1 MTKKNLFYNGKRI
14 AALSAAVMLAFASV
28 PFRYMAPAY
37 ATEEADINY
46 FDLTGVSLTDTWTT
60 DGVTYELYDN
70 GLLNLSGIFTG
81 TSSKTGN
88 KNTLDVPTI
97 LSNTRSHGDYRDS
110 VKAIN
115 FDVDLN
121 NMADTIYMWGL
132 SNLEAVKF
140 GDTFTNSSNCLT
152 SLSSM
157 FYNCRNLKTV
167 EMAGRNLG
175 NVKTASSMFK
185 LCTSLVSVTTS
196 DWDLSSVTNTSDMF
210 ASCPSLTSMDVSNW
224 DVSNVK
230 NMQNMFAYCQKL
242 ASLDV
247 SQWNVSSVT
256 DMSCLFSNCY
266 AVTAL
271 AVDDWDVSNV
281 KTLDSTFQ
289 SCSTLKSLNLNK
301 WNTHNVTTLRCTFA
315 GCSSITDLNISDID
329 TSNVTS
335 MDSTFSSCKAIDTVD
350 VSKWN
355 VANVKSFSHTFSACH
370 ELTSVDVSKWDT
382 ESATSFD
389 CMFSD
394 CPKLQTID
402 VSNFD
407 TSNATTIADMFS
419 VCRSLADINVSKWN
433 TANVTDISG
442 VFSHCENLQSID
454 VSNWNVSNVTDMSN
468 AFLWCA
474 KLTEVDVSKWNPA
487 KVTDVKCMFEK
498 CSNITALDLSNFNLT
513 NVNISSMLDD
523 MNGLHML
530 KAPTLGILDTLYLPT
545 VMSWLENNTYH
556 EDMESSTLTGYNI
569 DSMMG
574 GAGSTIITNTDYAA
588 LQANGHRYTEWTST
602 DDTHEE
608 RHCTICG
615 YSQTKEKHIHS
626 YTSDI
631 TTQPTCDTPGVRTY
645 TCAGCGDTYTEPID
659 ALGHI
664 QSEVHISSLDKAP
677 TCTED
682 GYTYYEIRCSRDE
695 NGCGHKL
702 LDEKK
707 VAVAAL
713 GHNAGE
719 PVIENRIEATYT
731 TAGSYDEVI
740 YCTRCNT
747 ELSRVHKTIPIL
759 THSHVYEREVTK
771 APTCTEKGIETF
783 TCKLCNDTYT
793 DEIPALGHDWDNGTV
808 TKAPACEEEGIRTYT
823 CKRDSSHTYTE
834 KIPMLL
840 HTWGNPV
847 TENVVEPTCTEAGHY
862 DAVSYCTVCGKE
874 LERNT
879 FTIGALGHVVGETV
893 IENRVEPTCTED
905 GHYDEVH
912 YCTRC
917 NTELNRTRIDLDKLG
932 HLAGEPKTSTISA
945 PTCMATGTADKVT
958 SCIRCKTE
966 LERTEITLPALGH
979 IEGAIVSENSI
990 YATCTE
996 DGHFDA
1002 VVYCAR
1008 EENGCNHSELFRTTI
1023 ATPAL
1028 GHSAGVPVI
1037 ENRVQPTYDSEGG
1050 YDTVTYCT
1058 RCKIELSRVHTVL
1071 DRLTKEHI
1079 HDYKIT
1085 DSKEATCLERG
1096 YTKHTCSCGD
1106 TYYDYTSALGHEPGE
1121 AVVENRVEAEVG
1133 IEGHYDEVIYCERE
1147 VNGCDHSELSRVTKT
1162 IPALEV
1168 PYEPGESTHIEIET
1182 TSDNSIVVP
1191 VVVATVAAISGV
1203 SAALI
1208 FFIYWRRR
1216 KVRGVVHGEVVN
1228 GLHITLEGKD
1238 NLETYTNED
1247 GEFEFKNLKPDTY
1260 MLTIFDENDG
1270 EIFSTEIYTHAK
1282 KDENIFE
1289 VISSAVADN
1298 SLAKAG
1304 QTYII
1309 DITR

>member
-70 GLLNLSGIFTG
+70 GLLNLSGTALYSTVIYLNVRAHN
-81 TSSKTGN
+81 S
-88 KNTLDVPTI
+88 
-97 LSNTRSHGDYRDS
+97 DYLKLI
-110 VKAIN
+110 KAIN
-115 FDVDLN
+115 CDVTLSSTAHLFSFAN
-121 NMADTIYMWGL
+121 NSIPAEDGICAEEIRFTDNFINST
-132 SNLEAVKF
+132 SNLT
-140 GDTFTNSSNCLT
+140 DMSN
-152 SLSSM
+152 M
-157 FYNCRNLKTV
+157 FYSCTTLRKV
-167 EMAGRNLG
+167 
-175 NVKTASSMFK
+175 NVSDFDTSNVTDMNSLFRGCKLLEALDLSKWDTSKVTNMFDMFCYCVK
-185 LCTSLVSVTTS
+185 LETLTQSFDT
-196 DWDLSSVTNTSDMF
+196 SSVTNMAAMFDTCSNLKTLDVSGWDTSNVIDIHNIFNMCH
-210 ASCPSLTSMDVSNW
+210 SIDRLDVSNW
-224 DVSNVK
+224 NTGKVTSMDCMFQSCDSLTALDVSDWNTSNVTSMCMLFSCCSNLFGIDVSNWVTDK
-230 NMQNMFAYCQKL
+230 VTDISYMFQNYN
-242 ASLDV
+242 ASEALDV
-247 SQWNVSSVT
+247 SQWNT
-256 DMSCLFSNCY
+256 
-266 AVTAL
+266 
-271 AVDDWDVSNV
+271 SNV
-281 KTLDSTFQ
+281 ETMSGA
-289 SCSTLKSLNLNK
+289 
-301 WNTHNVTTLRCTFA
+301 FA
-315 GCSSITDLNISDID
+315 GCMNIT
-329 TSNVTS
+329 
-335 MDSTFSSCKAIDTVD
+335 
-350 VSKWN
+350 
-355 VANVKSFSHTFSACH
+355 
-370 ELTSVDVSKWDT
+370 
-382 ESATSFD
+382 
-389 CMFSD
+389 
-394 CPKLQTID
+394 
-402 VSNFD
+402 
-407 TSNATTIADMFS
+407 
-419 VCRSLADINVSKWN
+419 SL
-433 TANVTDISG
+433 
-442 VFSHCENLQSID
+442 D
-454 VSNWNVSNVTDMSN
+454 VSNWDTHSATKMNELFRACQSLDTLDISKWDVSNVTDMERMFY
-468 AFLWCA
+468 ACI
-474 KLTEVDVSKWNPA
+474 KLTDIDVSLWTPLKLTNA
-487 KVTDVKCMFEK
+487 KAMFGA

-664 QSEVHISSLDKAP
+664 QSEVHIPSLDKAP

-707 VAVAAL
+707 VTVAAL

-834 KIPMLL
+834 TIPMLL

-879 FTIGALGHVVGETV
+879 FAIGALGHVVGETV

-945 PTCMATGTADKVT
+945 PTCTTTGTADKVT

-979 IEGAIVSENSI
+979 IEGAIVSENSV

-1058 RCKIELSRVHTVL
+1058 RCNIELSRVHTVL

-1191 VVVATVAAISGV
+1191 VVVATVAAISGA

-1260 MLTIFDENDG
+1260 MLTIFDENDS

>member
-37 ATEEADINY
+37 ATEDANINY

-70 GLLNLSGIFTG
+70 GLLNLSGTALYSTVIY
-81 TSSKTGN
+81 
-88 KNTLDVPTI
+88 
-97 LSNTRSHGDYRDS
+97 SNVRAHNSDYLKLI
-110 VKAIN
+110 KAIN
-115 FDVDLN
+115 CDVTLSSTAHSFSFAN
-121 NMADTIYMWGL
+121 NSIPVEDGICAEEIRFTDNFINST
-132 SNLEAVKF
+132 SNLTDMA
-140 GDTFTNSSNCLT
+140 N
-152 SLSSM
+152 M
-157 FYNCRNLKTV
+157 FYECTILRKVNVNDFDTSNVTDMNSLFRGCKSLETLDLSKWNTSKVTDMFDMFHNC
-167 EMAGRNLG
+167 
-175 NVKTASSMFK
+175 VKLETLTQSFD
-185 LCTSLVSVTTS
+185 T
-196 DWDLSSVTNTSDMF
+196 SSVTNMAAMFDTCSNLKTLDVSGWDTSNVIDIHNIFNMCH
-210 ASCPSLTSMDVSNW
+210 SIDRLDVSNW
-224 DVSNVK
+224 NTGKVTSMDCMFQSCDSLTALDVSN
-230 NMQNMFAYCQKL
+230 
-242 ASLDV
+242 
-247 SQWNVSSVT
+247 WN
-256 DMSCLFSNCY
+256 
-266 AVTAL
+266 
-271 AVDDWDVSNV
+271 
-281 KTLDSTFQ
+281 
-289 SCSTLKSLNLNK
+289 
-301 WNTHNVTTLRCTFA
+301 
-315 GCSSITDLNISDID
+315 

-335 MDSTFSSCKAIDTVD
+335 MCMLFSC
-350 VSKWN
+350 
-355 VANVKSFSHTFSACH
+355 C
-370 ELTSVDVSKWDT
+370 
-382 ESATSFD
+382 
-389 CMFSD
+389 
-394 CPKLQTID
+394 
-402 VSNFD
+402 SN
-407 TSNATTIADMFS
+407 
-419 VCRSLADINVSKWN
+419 L
-433 TANVTDISG
+433 SG
-442 VFSHCENLQSID
+442 ID
-454 VSNWNVSNVTDMSN
+454 VSNWVTDKVTDIRYMFQNYNASETPDVSRWNTSNVEMMSGAFAGCMNITSLDVSNWDTHSATKMSELFRACQSLYTLDISKWDVSNVTDMERMFY
-468 AFLWCA
+468 ACI
-474 KLTEVDVSKWNPA
+474 KLTDVDVSQWTPLKLTNA
-487 KVTDVKCMFEK
+487 KAMFGA

-664 QSEVHISSLDKAP
+664 QSEVHIPSLDKAP

-707 VAVAAL
+707 VNVAAL

-808 TKAPACEEEGIRTYT
+808 TKAPACEEEGVRTYT

-912 YCTRC
+912 YCARC

-945 PTCMATGTADKVT
+945 PTCTTIGTADKVT

-966 LERTEITLPALGH
+966 LERTEVTLPALGH
-979 IEGAIVSENSI
+979 IEGAIVSENSV

-1058 RCKIELSRVHTVL
+1058 RCNIELSRVHTVL
-1071 DRLTKEHI
+1071 DRLTKEHT

-1121 AVVENRVEAEVG
+1121 AVIENKVEAEVG

-1191 VVVATVAAISGV
+1191 VVVATVAAISGA

-1260 MLTIFDENDG
+1260 MLTIFDENDS